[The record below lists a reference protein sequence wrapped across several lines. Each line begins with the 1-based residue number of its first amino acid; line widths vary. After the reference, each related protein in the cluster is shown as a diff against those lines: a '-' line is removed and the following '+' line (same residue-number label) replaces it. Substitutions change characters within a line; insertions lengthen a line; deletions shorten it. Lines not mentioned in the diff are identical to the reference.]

1 MYKVTDR
8 MAEFDAIRFRHHLHQ
23 YPELSLFEKETAD
36 LIAEQLHAFGF
47 QPRVGLGGYGIVC
60 TVDSGLPG
68 ETTLLRADFDALP
81 IKEKNDQSYCSRHD
95 GVMHACGHDG
105 HTASLMAVAHQL
117 SLNPPQTGKV
127 ILLFQ
132 PAEETGTGAASM
144 LLDSWLSE
152 QHVDNVFAYHN
163 LPGYPLHT
171 VIIKPDTFAC
181 ASTGV
186 TIKLE
191 GKTSHAAR
199 PENGIS
205 PTTAM
210 LDIIKYLQQM
220 PEKYKDAFTLV
231 TVVHASLGEEA
242 FGTSPGSAKILATL
256 RSDNNAV
263 FDQMKQDLLE
273 TVSCFSANEGLASAV
288 SWHESFNAV
297 VNSPEHCEIARQ
309 QAQQLGLPVV
319 ELEEPMRWSE
329 DVAEFLQKWPGAL
342 VCIGSGDDH
351 PELHNPDYDFP
362 DGLIDTA
369 SSLFLSIIHRLHSRS
384 NILSKPAP

>member
-1 MYKVTDR
+1 MYQVTDR
-8 MAEFDAIRFRHHLHQ
+8 TTEFDAIRFRHHLHQ
-23 YPELSLFEKETAD
+23 YPELSLFEIKSAE
-36 LIAEQLHAFGF
+36 LIAAQLQAFGF
-47 QPRVGLGGYGIVC
+47 QPKVGLGGNGIVC
-60 TVDSGLPG
+60 TVDSGQPG

-81 IKEKNDQSYCSRHD
+81 ITEKNNHAYCSRHD

-117 SLNPPQTGKV
+117 SLNPPRSGKV

-144 LLDSWLSE
+144 LADNWLSE

-163 LPGYPLHT
+163 LPGYPQHT
-171 VIIKPDTFAC
+171 VITKPGTFAC

-186 TIKLE
+186 TIELE

-205 PTTAM
+205 PTNAM
-210 LDIIKYLQQM
+210 LAIIQYLQQM
-220 PEKYKDAFTLV
+220 PEKYDNAFTLV
-231 TVVHASLGEEA
+231 TVIHASLGEEA
-242 FGTSPGSAKILATL
+242 FGTSPGSAKVLATL

-263 FDQMKQDLLE
+263 FEAMKQDLQE
-273 TVSCFSANEGLASAV
+273 TVSGIATDEGLASNV
-288 SWHESFNAV
+288 SWQESFNAV
-297 VNSPEHCEIARQ
+297 VNSPTHCDIVNQ
-309 QAQQLGLPVV
+309 QAQQSGLEVV

-329 DVAEFLQKWPGAL
+329 DVAEFLLKWPGAL
-342 VCIGSGDDH
+342 FCIGSGNSH

-362 DGLIDTA
+362 DALIATA
-369 SSLFLSIIHRLHSRS
+369 SSLFLSIIHRLH
-384 NILSKPAP
+384 AE